1 MTVNKTKK
9 LTIIGVFSAMAVV
22 LMLVEIP
29 IPQLLGFKYDPSDIA
44 ALLVGFMIGP
54 IPGILTVLIKDL
66 LYFAIRGTDV
76 VGIFMNAAAGSML
89 VGFSALFYRKRKTK
103 TTAVVSLSL
112 ATLLLVVGMDALN
125 MLVYPP
131 YLKVSYMFI
140 FKNYLWVITIFNL
153 VKAIV
158 DGFVTFLIYKKTS
171 NVFKLEAWKTT
182 NRKWRS
188 SEK

>member
-1 MTVNKTKK
+1 MVTRTKK
-9 LTIIGVFSAMAVV
+9 LAIIGVFSAMATV
-22 LMLVEIP
+22 LMLIEIP
-29 IPQLLGFKYDPSDIA
+29 IPQLVGFKYDPSDIA

-76 VGIFMNAAAGSML
+76 VGIFMNAVAGTLL
-89 VGFSALFYRKRKTK
+89 VGFSAWFYSRKKTR
-103 TTAVVSLSL
+103 TRAIAALSI
-112 ATLLLVVGMDALN
+112 ASAIVITGMDALN

-131 YLKVSYMFI
+131 YLKVSYMFVL
-140 FKNYLWVITIFNL
+140 KNYLWVITLFNV
-153 VKAIV
+153 VKVTV

-171 NVFKLEAWKTT
+171 NVFKVEAWKT

-188 SEK
+188 SE